1 MRGILYGSGV
11 CRRICSQPATFF
23 PPRPRHTHWHGYV
36 LCFRMWTCEYTGF
49 RSFAPNQE
57 RLVNMMRFSFRFGT
71 SAGAVFHLFAI
82 RLWASIQYMHP
93 LRTYTRAQINMRT
106 IQINYVLYVRKLKQ
120 NMTPGPVRLPI
131 QFGHSIV
138 NAQMK
143 CIGIINK
150 GNWIILFCLEL
161 KSKSILPCIFLST
174 LHCSQKK
181 VLHCSLMNIKCRE
194 IKELVLDKIFRSH
207 SAYVSFVNR
216 IAPFSDMETTP
227 CPHTQEPSSNTP
239 ITTIHIFLN
248 VKSVWQKST
257 AMQ

>member
-1 MRGILYGSGV
+1 M
-11 CRRICSQPATFF
+11 
-23 PPRPRHTHWHGYV
+23 
-36 LCFRMWTCEYTGF
+36 
-49 RSFAPNQE
+49 
-57 RLVNMMRFSFRFGT
+57 
-71 SAGAVFHLFAI
+71 
-82 RLWASIQYMHP
+82 
-93 LRTYTRAQINMRT
+93 
-106 IQINYVLYVRKLKQ
+106 RKLKQ

-227 CPHTQEPSSNTP
+227 CPYAGTLIQHPHHHHSHFLKCQKRMTKVNCNAIIELSFVNEAIFNNTTRCESKYAQPNGTHTHTHTYTRAYGWAPSGSSQ
-239 ITTIHIFLN
+239 
-248 VKSVWQKST
+248 V
-257 AMQ
+257 